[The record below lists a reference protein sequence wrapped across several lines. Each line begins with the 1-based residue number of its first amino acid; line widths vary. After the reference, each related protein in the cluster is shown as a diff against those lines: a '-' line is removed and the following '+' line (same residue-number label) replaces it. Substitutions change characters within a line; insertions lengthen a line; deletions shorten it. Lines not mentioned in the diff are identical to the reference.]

1 MVRIMIKKAFL
12 FPGQGSQYVGMGK
25 KLCETYEV
33 ARRTFE
39 EADDALSFDLSGLC
53 FHGDPTELT
62 LTKNA
67 QPAILTTGVA
77 MFRVLQEKKIQPDY
91 LAGHS
96 LGEITALTCAD
107 AISFADAVRLA
118 QRRGEFMQAA
128 VPTGAGAMAAVM
140 TRDVE
145 MLKELCEK
153 VSGEELVVISNFNT
167 RTQQVIS
174 GNVNAVN
181 RAIAQLTEADIKTK
195 LLNVSAPF
203 HCPLMKPAAERFRE
217 ELKQYTLRDP
227 KYPVIANVDAK
238 PYEGA
243 ASIAERLT
251 NQIVLPV
258 RWAESMTYLKK
269 SMVQYCAEVGAGHVL
284 KNMMRTNI
292 SDIPV
297 FSFESDEDALYAY
310 AEKCRFPFVSRAM
323 GIVVATKNNNWDD
336 AAYQAGV
343 IAPYNELAKLQAR
356 IEQEERKATAE
367 EMDRTVELLLTIFA
381 TKKTPAEEQIDRLR
395 ELFADTGEE
404 EYFAAFDYGR
414 IHV

>member
-1 MVRIMIKKAFL
+1 
-12 FPGQGSQYVGMGK
+12 
-25 KLCETYEV
+25 
-33 ARRTFE
+33 
-39 EADDALSFDLSGLC
+39 
-53 FHGDPTELT
+53 
-62 LTKNA
+62 
-67 QPAILTTGVA
+67 
-77 MFRVLQEKKIQPDY
+77 
-91 LAGHS
+91 
-96 LGEITALTCAD
+96 
-107 AISFADAVRLA
+107 
-118 QRRGEFMQAA
+118 
-128 VPTGAGAMAAVM
+128 MAAVM

-323 GIVVATKNNNWDD
+323 GIPLPTSFPW
-336 AAYQAGV
+336 QAFPFSRTIPWCCTAGK
-343 IAPYNELAKLQAR
+343 INLPIRSPYRMSEA
-356 IEQEERKATAE
+356 
-367 EMDRTVELLLTIFA
+367 
-381 TKKTPAEEQIDRLR
+381 
-395 ELFADTGEE
+395 
-404 EYFAAFDYGR
+404 
-414 IHV
+414 